1 MIRLIILGVLAYL
14 VYRVVRS
21 MLPQYNTLKAS
32 SKLTQTGDDLAK
44 KYDIQDADFED
55 IDESS

>member
-21 MLPQYNTLKAS
+21 VLPRFNTLKSS
-32 SKLTQTGDDLAK
+32 SKRARAGNDLEE

>member
-1 MIRLIILGVLAYL
+1 MIRLIIFGVLAYL

-21 MLPQYNTLKAS
+21 VLPQYNTLKS
-32 SKLTQTGDDLAK
+32 PSKRKGVEEDLTK

-55 IDESS
+55 LDESS

>member
-1 MIRLIILGVLAYL
+1 MIRLLILGVLAYL

-21 MLPQYNTLKAS
+21 VLPQSYTLKSS
-32 SKLTQTGDDLAK
+32 SKPSETGDELAQ